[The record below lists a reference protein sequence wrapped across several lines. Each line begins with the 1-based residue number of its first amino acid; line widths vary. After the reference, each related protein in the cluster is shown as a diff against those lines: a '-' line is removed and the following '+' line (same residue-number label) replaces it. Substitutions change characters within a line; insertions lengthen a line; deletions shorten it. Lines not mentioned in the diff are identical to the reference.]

1 MKKILVAVSIL
12 VVAFFAFMK
21 FGRSIWVPIY
31 TQMKG
36 RETVKSIVHKI
47 GNTALNRLQP
57 DLTAAGF
64 KSLPHE
70 IALVAIKQDQIL
82 EVWGKL
88 DSEWMLIKKYPFTA
102 YSGKPGPKLREG
114 DKQIPEGIYEI
125 EYLNPNSLFYLSMK
139 VSYPNEFDKEKA
151 TEDGRSDIGTDI
163 FIHGKDNTVG
173 CIPIGDKA
181 IEEVFVLASKTIE
194 NNIRVVISPV
204 DFRLTNYR
212 PSVANINW
220 EEELYTTLE
229 KELKK
234 FSQVR

>member
-12 VVAFFAFMK
+12 VVASFAFMK

-64 KSLPHE
+64 QSLPHE

-88 DSEWMLIKKYPFTA
+88 DSEWMLIKNYPFTA
-102 YSGKPGPKLREG
+102 YSGNPGPKLREG

>member
-102 YSGKPGPKLREG
+102 YSGKPGPKLSEG